1 MEARP
6 PRRRR
11 ARPVA
16 DAPIDTL
23 LLMTEGL
30 TKGWLLALLEQAS
43 LDQAPAILA
52 VDLTRDGPRLCDALV
67 RAISDDTDLRRLEPG
82 GALEPL
88 VAQVGELAG
97 AQTLEAVSR
106 AVDALLAVLWSAF
119 HDELRNP
126 DPDQVSQL
134 AERLALIGEL
144 VRGAALR
151 RHGAGDD
158 TQPLATT
165 VSTGP
170 RGVAPLRDE
179 EPSLGP
185 RGVAPLRDEEPP
197 LGPSGVRDE
206 EPPLGPREV
215 APLRDEEPRP
225 RSPGRPQAVSGPVLG
240 GERPTTPEPAGVS
253 KALWVG
259 ALTEEIERSEHS
271 SSPLSLLLAELED
284 GDRVATVEAPAVAAV
299 TFGHFA
305 QAVRCVVRRQDILV
319 RETETRAW
327 IIARETGRAGA
338 QALGSRIAQA
348 VGEGPPWRGAP
359 MSASVGLAVLGED
372 GRHARELIEAAEEAQ
387 FTAAASGIGLVQ
399 PATASPVDPAQD
411 EPPADGPPSAS

>member
-1 MEARP
+1 MQARP

-16 DAPIDTL
+16 DAPLDAL
-23 LLMTEGL
+23 LLATDDL
-30 TKGWLLALLEQAS
+30 TKGWLLALLEQAP
-43 LDQAPAILA
+43 LDEAPAILA

-119 HDELRNP
+119 PDALRNP

-151 RHGAGDD
+151 RNGAGDD

-197 LGPSGVRDE
+197 LGPSGVSD
-206 EPPLGPREV
+206 
-215 APLRDEEPRP
+215 A
-225 RSPGRPQAVSGPVLG
+225 
-240 GERPTTPEPAGVS
+240 
-253 KALWVG
+253 
-259 ALTEEIERSEHS
+259 RSE
-271 SSPLSLLLAELED
+271 
-284 GDRVATVEAPAVAAV
+284 
-299 TFGHFA
+299 
-305 QAVRCVVRRQDILV
+305 
-319 RETETRAW
+319 
-327 IIARETGRAGA
+327 
-338 QALGSRIAQA
+338 
-348 VGEGPPWRGAP
+348 
-359 MSASVGLAVLGED
+359 
-372 GRHARELIEAAEEAQ
+372 
-387 FTAAASGIGLVQ
+387 
-399 PATASPVDPAQD
+399 
-411 EPPADGPPSAS
+411 

>member
-134 AERLALIGEL
+134 AERLA
-144 VRGAALR
+144 
-151 RHGAGDD
+151 
-158 TQPLATT
+158 PT

-299 TFGHFA
+299 TSGHFA
-305 QAVRCVVRRQDILV
+305 QAGRGVVR
-319 RETETRAW
+319 
-327 IIARETGRAGA
+327 
-338 QALGSRIAQA
+338 
-348 VGEGPPWRGAP
+348 
-359 MSASVGLAVLGED
+359 
-372 GRHARELIEAAEEAQ
+372 
-387 FTAAASGIGLVQ
+387 
-399 PATASPVDPAQD
+399 
-411 EPPADGPPSAS
+411 